1 MMQILR
7 RKGVNMH
14 HTKIT
19 QKERELLATWIN
31 EGIANKEIARRLGR
45 PVLTIRRELKRN
57 KTRVTVGDNDWE
69 MIYEPVHAQ
78 HIAMQ
83 RKQHA
88 FLSKQPLK
96 NKKIFS
102 YVLRK
107 LKMGWSPEQIAG
119 RLKEVDHP
127 GEKDWHICMETIY
140 QFIYKKKTDMTKAG
154 IIQQSILDKTKQG
167 KEKTVITVTD
177 HERPLWEYLR
187 RKQVKR
193 RIRSGRKVQ
202 RVRIP
207 DRVSIQDRPAVVAE
221 RIEFGH
227 WEGDSIVGKDHAS
240 GLHTEYERVTSLTRF
255 ERMTRITAHQA
266 SLAAQKIFGVLPEHA
281 RRSTTLD
288 NGSEHTQHKQFGL
301 QTYFADP
308 YSSWQRGG
316 NENSNLWIRYYFP
329 KRTDFASITDEE
341 LQDVEWELNNRPRK
355 RLNFKTPQEVFTE
368 YLNHP

>member
-1 MMQILR
+1 M
-7 RKGVNMH
+7 K

-19 QKERELLATWIN
+19 QTERGLLSQWKQEGLSNKACAKRLNRHVATIGRELT
-31 EGIANKEIARRLGR
+31 
-45 PVLTIRRELKRN
+45 RN
-57 KTRVTVGDNDWE
+57 KTRVSVGDNDWE

-78 HIAMQ
+78 HVAMQ

-88 FLSKQPLK
+88 YLAKQPLK
-96 NKKIFS
+96 NKKIYS
-102 YVLRK
+102 YVLKK

-127 GEKDWHICMETIY
+127 NDPSWQICHETIY

-154 IIQQSILDKTKQG
+154 IMQQSILNKSLTG

-187 RKQVKR
+187 RKQTRR
-193 RIRSGRKVQ
+193 RIRSGRKVH
-202 RVRIP
+202 RVNIP
-207 DRVSIQDRPAVVAE
+207 DRVSIHERPTLVAE
-221 RIEFGH
+221 RKQFGH

-240 GLHTEYERVTSLTRF
+240 GLHTEYERVTSLTRL

-266 SLAAQKIFGVLPEHA
+266 ALAAQKIFGVLPEHA

-316 NENSNLWIRYYFP
+316 NENCNLWIRYYFP
-329 KRTDFASITDEE
+329 KRTDFSTITDEE

-355 RLNFKTPQEVFTE
+355 RLRFRTPQEVFTE
-368 YLNHP
+368 YL